1 MDTGNGTTDTG
12 AGMARVSTERG
23 SGDGSSAA
31 TAGVHGDGVGHRGL
45 GGGVTPCIQYSPTRR
60 NLMKAR
66 LAAQAEMMKGAV
78 KNRDNPFAKSKY
90 ATLDAVLEAVAAPL
104 TENGLVLTQWCGDIE
119 TMGAKGDRHQM
130 TVYTQIEHAETTE
143 WMLVS
148 APIPIVKLDAQGI
161 GSAITYG
168 RRYGLK
174 PAVGMPEV
182 DDDGAAASG
191 QESELRPKRK
201 SSAEAKRDGTTDI
214 FNDIRSEISQCIN
227 VEMLRHVGEIRREQ
241 VEEMPDKWQTLLR
254 EDYETKMSE
263 LKAVAV

>member
-1 MDTGNGTTDTG
+1 MH
-12 AGMARVSTERG
+12 
-23 SGDGSSAA
+23 SGQ
-31 TAGVHGDGVGHRGL
+31 R
-45 GGGVTPCIQYSPTRR
+45 INIEYSETRR

-66 LAAQAEMMKGAV
+66 LAAQAELMKGAV
-78 KNRDNPFAKSKY
+78 RNRENPFSKSRY
-90 ATLDAVLEAVAAPL
+90 ATLDAVLEAVAEPL
-104 TENGLVLTQWCGDIE
+104 TANGLVLTQWCGDIE
-119 TMGAKGDRHQM
+119 TTGAKSDRNQM
-130 TVYTQIEHAETTE
+130 KVYTQIEHAETTE
-143 WMLVS
+143 WMRVS
-148 APIPIVKLDAQGI
+148 VPVPIIKLDPQGI

-174 PAVGMPEV
+174 PAVGMPEI

-201 SSAEAKRDGTTDI
+201 SSAEAKRDGTTEI
-214 FNDIRSEISQCIN
+214 FNDIRAEIAQCIN

-241 VEEMPDKWQTLLR
+241 VEEMPDKWQALLR